1 MSRKTLIAAG
11 VVAFVALVLL
21 LGSLYTVRQSEQ
33 ALILQ
38 LGNPVRVVEDPGL
51 HVKVP
56 FIQSAEYYE
65 KRVLDFDAPSVEL
78 VLGDQKRLVVDTF
91 TRYRIADPLKFRRS
105 VGSEQAFRGR
115 LEPIVFSS
123 LRSVLGGV
131 SLFQVLSP
139 ERIRLMAQLRDEA
152 NRAFAQFGVQL
163 VDVRI
168 KRADLPAENSQA
180 IFKRMQTERDREAKE
195 LRAQGAEIGQRI
207 RARADRERRVIIAEA
222 QKQADITRGQGDADS
237 IKIFADAYGQNV
249 DFFDFYR
256 SMQAYRNALTDGST
270 NLVLSPQSEFF
281 RYFNAV
287 TPPPAHGGQTASSP
301 DLAQRPPV
309 PPAGTAAHD
318 AGSPSLAQQP
328 PVSPSAPSPQ

>member
-1 MSRKTLIAAG
+1 MSRNNLIAAG
-11 VVAFVALVLL
+11 VVAFVAVVLL

-38 LGNPVRVVEDPGL
+38 FGDPVRTVEEPGL
-51 HVKVP
+51 HAKVP

-207 RARADRERRVIIAEA
+207 RARADREKRVIIAEA
-222 QKQADITRGQGDADS
+222 QKTADITRGQGDANS

-270 NLVLSPQSEFF
+270 SLVLSPQSEFF

-287 TPPPAHGGQTASSP
+287 TPPPVHGGQTASSP
-301 DLAQRPPV
+301 DLAAQRPPV
-309 PPAGTAAHD
+309 PPAGL
-318 AGSPSLAQQP
+318 PSLAQQP
-328 PVSPSAPSPQ
+328 PASPSAPSPQ